1 MFARS
6 IKNEFC
12 YDVRLYSGVSYSFSI
27 HTNRWIFIARERFRC
42 RRSRCFHITLF
53 SIINHRKIAVGR
65 VLGQHWRLDTSMADT
80 DLHLRYSYSVSL
92 MQEKKTQI
100 ETYFDAIFLNEIY
113 GQSICAGH

>member
-80 DLHLRYSYSVSL
+80 DTTPKVFLQCFAHAG
-92 MQEKKTQI
+92 EKNT
-100 ETYFDAIFLNEIY
+100 DRNIY
-113 GQSICAGH
+113 